1 VNPERWLAI
10 GDLFEQALPLHAG
23 AQTALVDRVCAADE
37 EMRRE
42 VVSLLASHRAAP
54 GGFFQERIRNALTSF
69 HETGGGTHPARVG
82 PYRLIRELGRGGMGT
97 VFLAER
103 DDQQYDA
110 CVAIK
115 LVRPGMDTE
124 FIVARFR
131 RERQTLARLQHP
143 NISRLLDG
151 GTTDGGVPYFVMEY
165 IDGLWLT
172 AYADA
177 NELSTDERLRIF
189 LDVCAAVD
197 YAHRQFIIHRDLK
210 PGNILVGRDG
220 VPKLLD
226 FGICKLLRVDSMSE
240 NDTGVAPMTPNYA
253 SPEQVRGDAVTL
265 ISDIYSLGAVLY
277 ELLTGKCPRQFGT
290 LTPLGIEQA
299 SQTPIV
305 LPSVAA
311 DAVLVARQLKGDLDN
326 IVMRALEAEPQRR
339 YESAAQLA
347 DDVRRYLDHQPV
359 HARSRTVRYRA
370 AKFVRRHRV
379 QVAATAA
386 VFVALCVGLAVS
398 LYEARIAGARL
409 QQMRAMADKLV
420 FDVHDAVRDLPGST
434 RARQIIVQTA
444 LDYLDSSVNSVKG
457 DPGGEKALARAYRRL
472 GDVQGNVRSANL
484 GDPTSA
490 LARYRQAMTLLD
502 ATIRRTPSDV
512 EAVTEQLL
520 LYSRVGTMQ
529 ADTGKLRDAVQT
541 LAEGIQLGLPFV
553 ASDHTDLRMAL
564 AGVYLDAS
572 EAKRNMNNYSEAYP
586 DAAESLRLYQAAVA
600 VRPSDPAAR
609 HALANAYASAG
620 AAEVGLNRLQDALA
634 HFRQGTAEMEK
645 LVASD
650 PRNVSWNRDL
660 MLAYGHIADVLGNP
674 GLQNL
679 GDRAG
684 ALVAYR
690 RAAEIGKQL
699 READRADQRAAIDYG
714 IVLSR
719 VETVIDDRDLPAK
732 RAIQQESVQVLEEAA
747 KISPDNV
754 AVKIYLTLVNQHL
767 GDTFTAAADLDA
779 AREVYQKSVSMAES
793 GMQSGHVSLYIL
805 FIQTNQRLALN
816 AVARGR
822 RGEALAFARRAL
834 QAGENHPP
842 GSGPVRGL
850 PRGLAAIGLTY
861 AALLRSPLREGSDRE
876 DALSWLGKS
885 LEEWRASQSEPGFG
899 EPHRREMGEVEGAL
913 NRVRSEAVAPADR
926 VRPAR

>member
-1 VNPERWLAI
+1 VNPARWQAI

-23 AQTALVDRVCAADE
+23 ARTALVDRVCADDDE
-37 EMRRE
+37 LRRE

-54 GGFFQERIRNALTSF
+54 GGFFQERIGNALASFRETSV
-69 HETGGGTHPARVG
+69 GTHPARVG

-103 DDQQYDA
+103 DDDQY
-110 CVAIK
+110 VARVAVK

-172 AYADA
+172 AYADTHK
-177 NELSTDERLRIF
+177 LSTDERLRIF

-253 SPEQVRGDAVTL
+253 SPEQIRGDGVTL
-265 ISDIYSLGAVLY
+265 VSDVYSLGAVLY
-277 ELLTGKCPRQFGT
+277 ELLTGKCPRQFAT
-290 LTPLGIEQA
+290 LTPFAIEQA

-305 LPSVAA
+305 RPSAIT
-311 DAVLVARQLKGDLDN
+311 DSVLVARQLKGDLDN
-326 IVMRALEAEPQRR
+326 IVMRALETEPQRR

-347 DDVRRYLDHQPV
+347 EDLRRYLDQEPV
-359 HARSRTVRYRA
+359 HARPRTVRYRA
-370 AKFVRRHRV
+370 FKFVRRHRV
-379 QVAATAA
+379 QVAATAV
-386 VFVALCVGLAVS
+386 VFLALCGGLAVS
-398 LYEARIAGARL
+398 VHEARIASARL
-409 QQMRAMADKLV
+409 EQIRAMSDKLV

-434 RARQIIVQTA
+434 KARQIIVQTA

-457 DPGGEKALARAYRRL
+457 DPAGQKELAQAYRRL
-472 GDVQGNVRSANL
+472 GDVQGNVQSANL
-484 GDPTSA
+484 GDQTSA

-502 ATIRRTPSDV
+502 DVIRRVPGDV
-512 EAVTEQLL
+512 DAVTEQLV
-520 LYSRVGTMQ
+520 LYSRIGTLQ
-529 ADTGKLRDAVQT
+529 SSTGKLPDAVQT
-541 LAEGIQLGLPFV
+541 FQEGIRLGLPFV
-553 ASDHTDLRMAL
+553 GSNDTALRMAL

-572 EAKRNMNNYSEAYP
+572 EARRNMNDYSEGFR
-586 DAAESLRLYQAAVA
+586 DATESLRLYQGVVA
-600 VRPSDPAAR
+600 VRQSDPTVR
-609 HALANAYASAG
+609 HSLASAYAATG
-620 AAEVGLNRLQDALA
+620 AAETGLNLLQEALA

-645 LVASD
+645 LVASN

-684 ALVAYR
+684 ALLAYR

-699 READRADQRAAIDYG
+699 HEVDRADQRAAIDYG

-719 VETVIDDRDLPAK
+719 VETMMDDRHLPAK
-732 RAIQQESVQVLEEAA
+732 LAIQQESIQVLEEAA
-747 KISPDNV
+747 KISPGNV
-754 AVKIYLTLVNQHL
+754 SVKIYLTLVNLHL
-767 GDTFTAAADLDA
+767 GDAFTAAADLEA
-779 AREVYQKSVSMAES
+779 AREVYLKSVSIAES
-793 GMQSGHVSLYIL
+793 GMPSGHVSLYIL
-805 FIQTNQRLALN
+805 FIQANQKLAFN

-822 RGEALAFARRAL
+822 RGDALTFARRAL
-834 QAGENHPP
+834 RAGENHPP
-842 GSGPVRGL
+842 GSGPARGL
-850 PRGLAAIGLTY
+850 PRGLAAMGLTY
-861 AALLRSPLREGSDRE
+861 AALQRSPLREGGDRE

-885 LEEWRASQSEPGFG
+885 LEVWRASQSEPGFG
-899 EPHRREMGEVEGAL
+899 EPHRREMGEVEVAL
-913 NRVRSEAVAPADR
+913 NRVRSEAGAPTTS